1 MLKFKKLIIPTITGL
16 LVVLA
21 FLIFPQL
28 YKDKPADLQKYLY
41 YSTRLILLFYIYLS
55 MYFYFVEELGNKA
68 EFQKLFFKGVV
79 LSLIF
84 TAFTSVGLF
93 LNYFQ
98 DSQSNIEGFSVFKIW
113 YLQVSKFLKIGLI
126 YTVVVLI
133 ILHLHPQN
141 LLKKSKNQSK
151 PIL

>member
-68 EFQKLFFKGVV
+68 EFQKLFFKGVI
-79 LSLIF
+79 LSLTF
-84 TAFTSVGLF
+84 TAFTSIGLL
-93 LNYFQ
+93 LNFVQ
-98 DSQSNIEGFSVFKIW
+98 DSQSNIEGFSFFKIW

-141 LLKKSKNQSK
+141 LPLDTS
-151 PIL
+151 